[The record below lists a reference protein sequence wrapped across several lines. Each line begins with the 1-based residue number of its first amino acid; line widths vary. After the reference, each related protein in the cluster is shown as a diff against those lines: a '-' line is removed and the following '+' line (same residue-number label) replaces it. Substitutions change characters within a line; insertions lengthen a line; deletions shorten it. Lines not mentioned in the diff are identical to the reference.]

1 MAHAY
6 EYANFVCM
14 RTTVDLDE
22 ELVRNALVASGA
34 RTKTEVLE
42 LGLKALIEGQ
52 AKQRLIAL
60 RGQLT
65 TGQAPRRRRA

>member
-1 MAHAY
+1 
-6 EYANFVCM
+6 M

-22 ELVRNALVASGA
+22 ELVRNALAASGS

-42 LGLKALIEGQ
+42 LGLKAVIEGQ
-52 AKQRLIAL
+52 AKRRLIAL